1 MPKGVEPATPKVP
14 KCSPYRNKKMESTTV
29 NSQTVEIACFSVLA
43 ALLLGEDALLQL
55 ERILLLGAGALQ
67 LERIPPRQ

>member
-1 MPKGVEPATPKVP
+1 
-14 KCSPYRNKKMESTTV
+14 MESTTV
-29 NSQTVEIACFSVLA
+29 NSQTVEIDCFSVLA

-55 ERILLLGAGALQ
+55 ERILLLGADPLQLERILLLGAGALQ

>member
-1 MPKGVEPATPKVP
+1 
-14 KCSPYRNKKMESTTV
+14 MESTTV

-43 ALLLGEDALLQL
+43 ALLLGEDALIQL